1 MAEFDISGYVGEEAS
16 ILIEGDTPTQQ
27 ELFRLQAHYPDV
39 DFSQPPS
46 QSEEA
51 GDVEGV
57 EGEVED
63 ATFRYQ
69 YGRADDAEEKFNF
82 LARTL
87 GPDAVEHVSD
97 DTFVIDQSK
106 VPLAA
111 RREYGLGN
119 SGKIFADKP
128 GMSWYDVA
136 DFGGESGPSLL
147 AALGTSLMFT
157 GVATL
162 PAMAMVGTAAALA
175 KATDEGIEYLQGDNR
190 QSIGEVGSA
199 IVMEGLINAT
209 GEGIGRGVVAGVGKL
224 IKGPG
229 PKVEAGRV
237 DELTEACVEMGAPRT
252 TSVLHPLT
260 PGAETLALRAAKAE
274 ASGEVT
280 ETLLKGARP
289 QVGAATGKMLTGRM
303 LKVAEAVS
311 ENQGVARANQKYVTD
326 ILEDLAAGTITRE
339 GAEELLRAETQALA
353 TVISDTMANPK
364 TQYEVAK
371 KALDQVV
378 KTSLDDFTKAFD
390 PAKGV
395 PEFYAEGAAL
405 SASLFKA
412 YSDTLYGAARATMG
426 QNVKFDISSVIKTI
440 DDLEKNNR
448 FINWTGSLF
457 NEVRRTPGKR
467 MSIDELQ
474 QLKAALRLSAKDP
487 DLVASGAQ
495 YGVQSIIK
503 TIDSIYEKEFAQL
516 SFDAARKFRIG
527 QHPAGY
533 VDPITGAKQGG
544 RFYKIEIGP
553 AEREGIRQGL
563 KQWNNANKFYAE
575 GQEQFNN
582 AAVNTIVTNAKNKF
596 FNSNIEVVKQIVDG
610 GNAPTLNMYLNAVT
624 VPASQLSK
632 LAIPGAD
639 RAISDIAALVTR
651 GQYKQANEAIK
662 AADLQDIIPYM
673 NDWIAKLPKDDVYV
687 QSHVGAYMSRLNN
700 VAEMARAGGDPKLLR
715 HSVRDSLARTWIDQ
729 TTGRARVAHG
739 PVATP
744 GESVNFSPATVAK
757 SFDELGTDVQN
768 LLFGAENA
776 NLFRGVMRDFY
787 RLPEVERAGADVVSA
802 ARILIDALPKIQ
814 SQTLKSEIQTL
825 RSVMDDVAEQSKDA
839 VLKSMQEGTV
849 TDPTALLT
857 NVLKDPKSYGR
868 LEAVVGKEILEGPF
882 GLKDHVMFN
891 LVKASGIDQAEVMSG
906 AWGKNLLKAIEKQN
920 ANGALTNIFGKETVD
935 SLTTL
940 GRNSVRI
947 SDEALG
953 GAGGLVSSTAALAV
967 SGGIAAGIFLLSGS
981 KLVAA
986 GGTLA
991 GAWATSRML
1000 RAPGVLR
1007 LMTSPR
1013 LRKAE
1018 YEKAIK
1024 AGAKLASTKTLRQ
1037 QGPLIWLANKIAD
1050 MVPQQL
1056 TKLAG
1061 SGIIGEAAREEVK
1074 ELKSPYTTPTIPEV
1088 PRIEMEKVTP
1098 DIPPMIYP
1106 TEKPT
1111 AANIERQRL
1120 DPRAM
1125 EERKLAG
1132 LPA

>member
-1 MAEFDISGYVGEEAS
+1 MAEFDISGYVGEDAS

-27 ELFRLQAHYPDV
+27 ELNRLQAHYPDV
-39 DFSQPPS
+39 DFSTPPP
-46 QSEEA
+46 QSEEV

-69 YGRADDAEEKFNF
+69 YGRKDIPEEKFNF
-82 LARTL
+82 LTATL
-87 GPDAVEHVSD
+87 GPDAVEHISD

-106 VPLAA
+106 VPLEA
-111 RREYGLGN
+111 RREYGLGD

-136 DFGGESGPSLL
+136 DIGGESGPSLL
-147 AALGTSLMFT
+147 AALGTSLVMT
-157 GVATL
+157 GVGAI
-162 PAMAMVGTAAALA
+162 PGMAMVGTAAAIA
-175 KATDEGIEYLQGDNR
+175 KAADEGVEYLQGDNR

-209 GEGIGRGVVAGVGKL
+209 GEGIGRGVVAGVGRL

-237 DELTEACVEMGAPRT
+237 DELTEAFIEMGAPRT

-280 ETLLKGARP
+280 ETILKGARP
-289 QVGAATGKMLTGRM
+289 QVGAATGKMLTGRA
-303 LKVAEAVS
+303 LKVAEAIS

-326 ILEDLAAGTITRE
+326 ILEDLATGTITRE

-353 TVISDTMANPK
+353 TVVSETMANPK

-412 YSDTLYGAARATMG
+412 YSDTLYDTARVTMG

-440 DDLEKNNR
+440 DDLETNNR

-457 NEVRRTPGKR
+457 NEVRQTPGQR
-467 MSIDELQ
+467 MSVGELQ

-487 DLVASGAQ
+487 ELVANGAQ

-503 TIDSIYEKEFAQL
+503 SIDSIYEKEFAQL
-516 SFDAARKFRIG
+516 SFDAARGFRVG

-533 VDPITGAKQGG
+533 VNPETGVKQGG
-544 RFYKIEIGP
+544 QFYKAMLGP

-563 KQWNNANKFYAE
+563 GQWKQANKFYAE

-673 NDWIAKLPKDDVYV
+673 NDWIAKLPKGDPYR
-687 QSHVGAYMSRLNN
+687 QSHVGAYMSRLTN

-715 HSVRDSLARTWIDQ
+715 HAVRDSLARTWVEQ
-729 TTGRARVAHG
+729 TTGKAVSA
-739 PVATP
+739 
-744 GESVNFSPATVAK
+744 GEGTVFSPATFAK
-757 SFDELGTDVQN
+757 SFDSLDKPVQD

-787 RLPEVERAGADVVSA
+787 RLPEVERAGADVVSGA
-802 ARILIDALPKIQ
+802 KVLIDALPKIQ

-849 TDPTALLT
+849 TDPAALLT
-857 NVLKDPKSYGR
+857 NVLKDPRSYGR
-868 LEAVVGKEILEGPF
+868 LEAVVGREILEGPF

-940 GRNSVRI
+940 GKNAVRHFRRSGKRSGWSSI
-947 SDEALG
+947 CYCCTG
-953 GAGGLVSSTAALAV
+953 GGGWRSYGPSS
-967 SGGIAAGIFLLSGS
+967 S
-981 KLVAA
+981 
-986 GGTLA
+986 
-991 GAWATSRML
+991 
-1000 RAPGVLR
+1000 
-1007 LMTSPR
+1007 
-1013 LRKAE
+1013 
-1018 YEKAIK
+1018 
-1024 AGAKLASTKTLRQ
+1024 
-1037 QGPLIWLANKIAD
+1037 
-1050 MVPQQL
+1050 
-1056 TKLAG
+1056 
-1061 SGIIGEAAREEVK
+1061 
-1074 ELKSPYTTPTIPEV
+1074 
-1088 PRIEMEKVTP
+1088 
-1098 DIPPMIYP
+1098 
-1106 TEKPT
+1106 
-1111 AANIERQRL
+1111 
-1120 DPRAM
+1120 
-1125 EERKLAG
+1125 
-1132 LPA
+1132 